1 MRTRRFLLIAGAVAL
16 VLGMASAGRGAAGP
30 LDTPGATKVFACSAC
45 HGANGNSTSASM
57 PILAGMLPAYFK
69 KAIQDYAAGKRP
81 SPEMEPF
88 AKMVIQMG
96 VDDVAGYFAAQK
108 REPTPIKADSAAAA
122 RGKNAAATT
131 CATCHGAD
139 GKGDPAKALPAGV
152 VAIVPGLAGQP
163 PGYLRNQ
170 MMLFKQD
177 QRSPGDPVLRDMK
190 AIMRNVPDPTLDDLA
205 AYYSSLK

>member
-1 MRTRRFLLIAGAVAL
+1 MPTRRVLVIAGALSLVAAI
-16 VLGMASAGRGAAGP
+16 VFPERGLTGP
-30 LDTPGATKVFACSAC
+30 LDTPGAIKALTCSAC

-69 KAIQDYAAGKRP
+69 KAIADYAAARRP

-96 VDDVAGYFAAQK
+96 VDEVAGYFAAQK
-108 REPTPIKADSAAAA
+108 REPTPVKVDSAAVA
-122 RGKNAAATT
+122 RGKNEATT
-131 CATCHGAD
+131 CASCHGAD
-139 GKGDPAKALPAGV
+139 GQGDPAKTLPAGG
-152 VAIVPGLAGQP
+152 VAIVPALAGQA

-170 MMLFKQD
+170 MLLFKQG
-177 QRSPGDPVLRDMK
+177 QRSPGDPAVQDMK
-190 AIMRNVPDPTLDDLA
+190 AIMRNVPDQALDDLA